1 MQTSE
6 AHTSFQFHSMLP
18 SIIILMASKSRD
30 IQNHKVISYQLKKL
44 PLNPLK
50 YGTSFGEDLNMI
62 AGGIKRIF

>member
-18 SIIILMASKSRD
+18 SIIILMASK
-30 IQNHKVISYQLKKL
+30 NHKVISYQLRKL